1 MFYER
6 LEKLCSD
13 YKISINGMLLDL
25 EMSPGNATRWKKGT
39 VPDGN
44 TLRRLAMYFHTT
56 TDYLLGLDDL
66 KQELLNILDTPDGLV
81 KRLVTVYNECDEQG
95 KLRIIQVAMNEHD
108 RCRNEVKHEEEIP
121 D

>member
-1 MFYER
+1 MFYDR
-6 LEKLCSD
+6 VQKLCSD
-13 YKISINGMLLDL
+13 YKITISGMCMDL
-25 EMSPGNATRWKKGT
+25 EMSAGNVTRWKHGT
-39 VPDGN
+39 IPDGK
-44 TLRRLAMYFHTT
+44 TLVRLAKYFHTT

-108 RCRNEVKHEEEIP
+108 RCRNEVKHEEEIS